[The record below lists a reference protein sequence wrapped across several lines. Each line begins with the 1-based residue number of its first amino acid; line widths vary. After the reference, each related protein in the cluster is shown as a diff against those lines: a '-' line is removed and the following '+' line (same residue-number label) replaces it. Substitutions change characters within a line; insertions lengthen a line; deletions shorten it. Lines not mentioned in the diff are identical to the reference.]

1 MDNPPNRS
9 TLRAW
14 FAFGLRLLGFWEIMT
29 AAAYFLSGLNI
40 SMGFTKPMAGQPSFS
55 SHMTHVFGHLILA
68 MWLIKWAPNIAA
80 FVYAEPRPREDNSAP
95 KSSDSDTP
103 TIQPTDETNGP

>member
-29 AAAYFLSGLNI
+29 AASYFLTALNI
-40 SMGFTKPMAGQPSFS
+40 SMGYTKPLAGQSSFGS
-55 SHMTHVFGHLILA
+55 YVTQVFGHLILA
-68 MWLIKWAPNIAA
+68 LWLIKWAPNIAA
-80 FVYAEPRPREDNSAP
+80 FVYAEPRPWEDDPAAKP
-95 KSSDSDTP
+95 SDSGTP
-103 TIQPTDETNGP
+103 TI

>member
-29 AAAYFLSGLNI
+29 AASYFLTALNI
-40 SMGFTKPMAGQPSFS
+40 SMGYTKPLAGQSSFGS
-55 SHMTHVFGHLILA
+55 YVTQVFGHLILA
-68 MWLIKWAPNIAA
+68 LWLIKWAPNIAA
-80 FVYAEPRPREDNSAP
+80 FVYAEPRSPEDDFPAKP
-95 KSSDSDTP
+95 SDSGTP
-103 TIQPTDETNGP
+103 TI